1 MLSVVEGL
9 EIFGTSLKNG
19 SEATSA
25 SWYSSYEFGGVVS
38 EKSWTGTEELIGTP
52 SPVEVLPVLDV
63 KGITGETFPALPVGP
78 LLTLELLEELLVVD
92 ITATEGVVKS

>member
-1 MLSVVEGL
+1 MLSVVDGL

-38 EKSWTGTEELIGTP
+38 ENSGADELIGMTGP
-52 SPVEVLPVLDV
+52 LGMLPGLDV
-63 KGITGETFPALPVGP
+63 NGITGEILPALPVGP
-78 LLTLELLEELLVVD
+78 LLTLELLEELLLVA
-92 ITATEGVVKS
+92 ITATEGVVNS